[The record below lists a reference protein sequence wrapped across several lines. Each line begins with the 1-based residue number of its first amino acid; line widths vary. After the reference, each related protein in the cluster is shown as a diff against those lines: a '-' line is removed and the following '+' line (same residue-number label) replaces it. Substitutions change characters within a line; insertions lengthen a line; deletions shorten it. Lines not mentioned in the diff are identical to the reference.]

1 MSKQN
6 KIHIDLNIRKWDL
19 TALVCG
25 AVAVLMALFFVI
37 TAYTP
42 LRYAIPGYPS
52 REMTDQIRNDRML
65 MDSLQRSLYRW
76 DLYTSN
82 LRKVLEGETPVPL
95 DSLLRQAASASYDQE
110 QTLEM
115 SAADSTLR
123 SIMTEQEIFNI
134 EEEDINDTDIE
145 GRHFFRPLNGVVSA
159 SYDLLQ
165 HPYLEIV
172 APDGSSIKSVL
183 DGTVISTDWSAS
195 AGWSMIIQHGGII
208 SIYRNCNVLLKKVGD
223 RVSAGTAVAVL
234 GSSEEQGGTGVLRFE
249 MWSSGESVD
258 PAEYIKF

>member
-6 KIHIDLNIRKWDL
+6 KIHIDYTIRKRDL
-19 TALVCG
+19 VAMLCG
-25 AVAVLMALFFVI
+25 AVVALMAFFFVI
-37 TAYTP
+37 IAFTP
-42 LRYAIPGYPS
+42 LRYTIPGYPS

-76 DLYTSN
+76 DLYTTN

-95 DSLLRQAASASYDQE
+95 DSLLRQAASVSSEE

-134 EEEDINDTDIE
+134 EEEDVNDTDIE
-145 GRHFFRPLNGVVSA
+145 GRHFFRPLNGVVSVP
-159 SYDLLQ
+159 YDVMQ
-165 HPYLEIV
+165 HPYLEVV

-195 AGWSMIIQHGGII
+195 EGWSMIIQHGGGII
-208 SIYRNCNVLLKKVGD
+208 SIYRNCNVLLKKVAD
-223 RVSAGTAVAVL
+223 KVSAGTAVAVL
-234 GSSEEQGGTGVLRFE
+234 GSSAEQGGTGMLHFE

>member
-6 KIHIDLNIRKWDL
+6 KIHIEYNIRKRDL
-19 TALVCG
+19 IAVLCG
-25 AVAVLMALFFVI
+25 AVVVLMALFFVI

-76 DLYTSN
+76 DLYTTN

-95 DSLLRQAASASYDQE
+95 DSLLRQAAVESSDE

-134 EEEDINDTDIE
+134 EEEDINETDIE

-159 SYDLLQ
+159 SYDLMQ
-165 HPYLEIV
+165 HPYIEVV
-172 APDGSSIKSVL
+172 APEGASIKSVL
-183 DGTVISTDWSAS
+183 DGTVISADWSAS
-195 AGWSMIIQHGGII
+195 AGWSMIIQHGGGII
-208 SIYRNCNVLLKKVGD
+208 SIYRNCNVLLKKVAD
-223 RVSAGTAVAVL
+223 KVSAGTAVAVL
-234 GSSEEQGGTGVLRFE
+234 GSSDGKGGAGVLRFE
-249 MWSSGESVD
+249 MWSGGESVD